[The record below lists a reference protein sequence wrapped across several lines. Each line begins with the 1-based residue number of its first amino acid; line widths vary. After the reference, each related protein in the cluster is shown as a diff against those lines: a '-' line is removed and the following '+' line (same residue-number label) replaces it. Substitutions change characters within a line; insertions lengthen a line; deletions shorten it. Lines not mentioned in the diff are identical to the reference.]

1 MLWLLHLRRA
11 ELPYEGRPD
20 KAMNELQFA
29 SRIRHLLDQ
38 GTQLDATTAEKL
50 RAARELALSRQR
62 PEPAPVLAWADN
74 VFGNGWGWAGLSARV
89 LLPAAALIVAVAGIY
104 NWQEKQRLA
113 EVVEIDSQLLTDDL
127 PIDAYLDRGFQN
139 WLKKRAAEE

>member
-1 MLWLLHLRRA
+1 MR
-11 ELPYEGRPD
+11 GRPD
-20 KAMNELQFA
+20 KAMNEPQFA

-38 GTQLDATTAEKL
+38 GTHLDARIAGKL

-104 NWQEKQRLA
+104 SWQEKQRLA
-113 EVVEIDSQLLTDDL
+113 EVVEIDSQLLSDDL